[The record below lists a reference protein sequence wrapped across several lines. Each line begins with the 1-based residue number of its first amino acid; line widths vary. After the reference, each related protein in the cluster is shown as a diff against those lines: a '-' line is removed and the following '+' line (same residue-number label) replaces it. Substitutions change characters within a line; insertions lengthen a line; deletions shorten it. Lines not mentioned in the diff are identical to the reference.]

1 MKINNL
7 FNTFFAL
14 FLMAA
19 IFVVNSST
27 VSADYFVHH
36 EPKAVG
42 QLWINKQVKH
52 PTTGSFVDNL
62 SITDPHFL
70 PKQEVVFRIEVKNVG
85 NEDIRDIDVKDIL
98 PDYVD
103 FVSGLN
109 GTDGSRT
116 LSLRI
121 DKLAPNESKTYEIKT
136 NVKDASALPSNM
148 VTCVTNMAEG
158 RFKWIVNQDTASF
171 CIEKKVLGVV
181 KELPKTGL
189 GGLEVALGTTLVS
202 SLLALGLAKKFKI

>member
-1 MKINNL
+1 MNNI
-7 FNTFFAL
+7 FKTFFAL

-19 IFVVNSST
+19 IFVVNSAT
-27 VSADYFVHH
+27 VKADYFVHH
-36 EPKAVG
+36 KPKAVG

-85 NEDIRDIDVKDIL
+85 HEDIHDIEVKDIL
-98 PDYVD
+98 PEYVD
-103 FVSGLN
+103 FISGLS
-109 GTDGSRT
+109 GYDGSRT

-121 DKLAPNESKTYEIKT
+121 DKLTPNESKTYEIKT
-136 NVKDASALPSNM
+136 NVKDESVLPSNM
-148 VTCVTNMAEG
+148 VTCLTNMAEG
-158 RFKWIVNQDTASF
+158 RFKHIVNQDTASF

-181 KELPKTGL
+181 KELPKTGV
-189 GGLEVALGTTLVS
+189 GGLEVALGTTVLS
-202 SLLALGLAKKFKI
+202 SLLAIGLAKRFKI

>member
-7 FNTFFAL
+7 MTSLIAL
-14 FLMAA
+14 LFMATL
-19 IFVVNSST
+19 FVGVASN
-27 VSADYFVHH
+27 VSADYFTNH

-85 NEDIRDIDVKDIL
+85 NEDINDIDVKDIL

-109 GTDGSRT
+109 GSDGSRT

-121 DKLAPNESKTYEIKT
+121 DRLTPNESKTFEIKT
-136 NVKDASALPSNM
+136 NVKDESALPSNM

-171 CIEKKVLGVV
+171 CIERKVLGAV

-189 GGLEVALGTTLVS
+189 GGLEVALGTTMVS